1 MHRLSSNLSNIV
13 LMPRIGPKPIVSSG
27 LLLAAVGVVLFTRI
41 GVHST
46 YAGTVLPALLLTGLG
61 LGLMFSTA
69 FNTGTY
75 GVAPRDAGVASATV
89 NTGQQ
94 LGGSIGT
101 SLLNTI
107 FASAMA
113 SYLASHLVPHSSAAV
128 VGAVTATAV
137 VHGYIVAFWWVAGI
151 FLFGAIVCGALM
163 RRGPLQGRAPATP
176 AAAPAGSAAADASGF
191 ESTTPVTTPE

>member
-1 MHRLSSNLSNIV
+1 
-13 LMPRIGPKPIVSSG
+13 
-27 LLLAAVGVVLFTRI
+27 
-41 GVHST
+41 
-46 YAGTVLPALLLTGLG
+46 
-61 LGLMFSTA
+61 
-69 FNTGTY
+69 
-75 GVAPRDAGVASATV
+75 VAPRDAGVASATV

-113 SYLASHLVPHSSAAV
+113 SYLASHLVPHSSAAL

-163 RRGPLQGRAPATP
+163 RRGPLQGRTP
-176 AAAPAGSAAADASGF
+176 APAGAAATEAQGVG
-191 ESTTPVTTPE
+191 STTPVTTPE

>member
-1 MHRLSSNLSNIV
+1 M
-13 LMPRIGPKPIVSSG
+13 
-27 LLLAAVGVVLFTRI
+27 
-41 GVHST
+41 
-46 YAGTVLPALLLTGLG
+46 
-61 LGLMFSTA
+61 
-69 FNTGTY
+69 
-75 GVAPRDAGVASATV
+75 ASATV

-113 SYLASHLVPHSSAAV
+113 SYLASHLIPHSSAAA

-151 FLFGAIVCGALM
+151 FLFGAIVCGTLM
-163 RRGPLQGRAPATP
+163 RRGPLQGRPQATAPARP
-176 AAAPAGSAAADASGF
+176 AAADASGL
-191 ESTTPVTTPE
+191 ESTTPVATPE

>member
-1 MHRLSSNLSNIV
+1 
-13 LMPRIGPKPIVSSG
+13 
-27 LLLAAVGVVLFTRI
+27 
-41 GVHST
+41 
-46 YAGTVLPALLLTGLG
+46 
-61 LGLMFSTA
+61 
-69 FNTGTY
+69 
-75 GVAPRDAGVASATV
+75 VASATV

-128 VGAVTATAV
+128 VGSVTATAV

-151 FLFGAIVCGALM
+151 FLFGAIVCGTLM
-163 RRGPLQGRAPATP
+163 RRGPLQGRAPA
-176 AAAPAGSAAADASGF
+176 AAAVAPVGSAAAEASGV
-191 ESTTPVTTPE
+191 ESTTPVTSPELVHPARGARRRR